1 MEVRSPAQF
10 LHQRVREMSV
20 SVVLLVAE
28 AALLA
33 VAGFWWWPAAV
44 AAFVP
49 LFVLGRAASVGG
61 RLDSVRLQRGI
72 VGEERVASLLDAL
85 QPDGF
90 TVIHDLE
97 IGRGNADHVLVGP
110 TGVFVIETKDWG
122 GRFYRRRGRLMF
134 NQRPADDV
142 VGQVTVAALA
152 VRGRL
157 ESAGM
162 DVWVR
167 AVIAST
173 RASVSGSPLNL
184 GHVTAVE
191 ADDLPAFVRERE
203 ETMRSGAVEKA
214 VAAILSPIAKN
225 AD

>member
-1 MEVRSPAQF
+1 MRTQWKSDRRQF

-72 VGEERVASLLDAL
+72 VGEERVASLLDGL
-85 QPDGF
+85 QPKGF
-90 TVIHDLE
+90 RVIHDLE
-97 IGRGNADHVLVGP
+97 FGRGNADHVLVGP

-134 NQRPADDV
+134 NQRAADDV

-152 VRGRL
+152 VRSRL
-157 ESAGM
+157 ESAGWTSGCARWSPRRARRSPAARST
-162 DVWVR
+162 WVTCPPSR
-167 AVIAST
+167 PT
-173 RASVSGSPLNL
+173 TFRRRPRPRGD
-184 GHVTAVE
+184 H
-191 ADDLPAFVRERE
+191 DLRRRRESR
-203 ETMRSGAVEKA
+203 RRDS
-214 VAAILSPIAKN
+214 
-225 AD
+225 

>member
-20 SVVLLVAE
+20 SVVLLIAE

-61 RLDSVRLQRGI
+61 RLNSVRLQRGI
-72 VGEERVASLLDAL
+72 EGEERVGSLLDAL
-85 QPDGF
+85 QPEGF
-90 TVIHDLE
+90 MVIHDLE

-134 NQRPADDV
+134 NQRAADDV
-142 VGQVTVAALA
+142 VGPVTVAALA

-167 AVIAST
+167 AVVAST

-191 ADDLPAFVRERE
+191 ADDLPAFVRDRE
-203 ETMRSGAVEKA
+203 ETMTSGAIEKA
-214 VAAILSPIAKN
+214 VAAILMPVAKDS
-225 AD
+225 A

>member
-1 MEVRSPAQF
+1 
-10 LHQRVREMSV
+10 
-20 SVVLLVAE
+20 
-28 AALLA
+28 
-33 VAGFWWWPAAV
+33 
-44 AAFVP
+44 
-49 LFVLGRAASVGG
+49 
-61 RLDSVRLQRGI
+61 VRLQRGI
-72 VGEERVASLLDAL
+72 EGEERVASLLDAL
-85 QPDGF
+85 QPEGF
-90 TVIHDLE
+90 TVINDLE

-134 NQRPADDV
+134 NQRAADDV

-152 VRGRL
+152 VRSRL

-167 AVIAST
+167 AVVAST

-191 ADDLPAFVRERE
+191 ADDLLAFVRERE
-203 ETMRSGAVEKA
+203 GAMASGAVEKA
-214 VAAILSPIAKN
+214 VAAILMPLAKD
-225 AD
+225 AG

>member
-10 LHQRVREMSV
+10 LHQRVREISV

-49 LFVLGRAASVGG
+49 LFVLGRAASAGG
-61 RLDSVRLQRGI
+61 RLNSMRLQRGI
-72 VGEERVASLLDAL
+72 VGEERVASLLNGL
-85 QPDGF
+85 QSEGF
-90 TVIHDLE
+90 TAIHDLE

-134 NQRPADDV
+134 NQRAADDV

-152 VRGRL
+152 VRSRL

-167 AVIAST
+167 AVVAST
-173 RASVSGSPLNL
+173 RATVSGSPLNL
-184 GHVTAVE
+184 GHVSAVE
-191 ADDLPAFVRERE
+191 ADHLPAFVRDRE
-203 ETMRSGAVEKA
+203 ETMTSGAVEKA
-214 VAAILSPIAKN
+214 VAAILMPVAKD
-225 AD
+225 AG

>member
-10 LHQRVREMSV
+10 LHQRVREISV

-49 LFVLGRAASVGG
+49 LFVLGRAASAGG
-61 RLDSVRLQRGI
+61 RLNSVRLQRGI
-72 VGEERVASLLDAL
+72 VGEERVASLLNGL
-85 QPDGF
+85 QSEGF
-90 TVIHDLE
+90 TAIHDLE

-134 NQRPADDV
+134 NQRAADDV

-152 VRGRL
+152 VRSRL

-167 AVIAST
+167 AVVAST
-173 RASVSGSPLNL
+173 RATVSGSPLNL
-184 GHVTAVE
+184 GHVSAVE
-191 ADDLPAFVRERE
+191 ADHLPAFVRDRE
-203 ETMRSGAVEKA
+203 ETMTSGAVEKA
-214 VAAILSPIAKN
+214 VAAILMPVAKD
-225 AD
+225 AG

>member
-61 RLDSVRLQRGI
+61 RLNSVRLQRGI
-72 VGEERVASLLDAL
+72 EGEERVGSLLDAL
-85 QPDGF
+85 QPEGF
-90 TVIHDLE
+90 MVIHDLE
-97 IGRGNADHVLVGP
+97 IGHGNADHVLVGP

-134 NQRPADDV
+134 NQRAADDV

-152 VRGRL
+152 VRSRL
-157 ESAGM
+157 EGAGM

-173 RASVSGSPLNL
+173 RATVSGSPLNL
-184 GHVTAVE
+184 GHVSAVE

-203 ETMRSGAVEKA
+203 ETMTSGAVQKA
-214 VAAILSPIAKN
+214 VAAILMPIAKG
-225 AD
+225 AG

>member
-72 VGEERVASLLDAL
+72 VGEERVASLLNGL
-85 QPDGF
+85 QSEGF
-90 TVIHDLE
+90 TAIHDLE

-134 NQRPADDV
+134 NQRAADDV

-152 VRGRL
+152 VRSRL

-167 AVIAST
+167 AVVAST

-184 GHVTAVE
+184 GHVSAVE
-191 ADDLPAFVRERE
+191 ADHLPAFVRDRE
-203 ETMRSGAVEKA
+203 ETMTSGAVEKA
-214 VAAILSPIAKN
+214 VAAILMPVAKD
-225 AD
+225 AG

>member
-72 VGEERVASLLDAL
+72 VGEERVASLLNGL
-85 QPDGF
+85 QSEGF

-134 NQRPADDV
+134 NQRAADDV

-152 VRGRL
+152 VRSRL
-157 ESAGM
+157 ESVGM

-167 AVIAST
+167 AVVAST

-191 ADDLPAFVRERE
+191 ADDLLAFVRERE
-203 ETMRSGAVEKA
+203 GTMASGAVEKA
-214 VAAILSPIAKN
+214 VDAIMKPVAKD
-225 AD
+225 AG